1 MKILAL
7 VTLACLTILAS
18 CGNKGY
24 DETVVTSNAAASVST
39 MDGSPSTV
47 SGSQAKI
54 NEIDGGMA
62 TLQAHHAEDSVK
74 MDRLIGECQA
84 ETGAVMQG
92 EGAMRIVNCVN
103 GKW

>member
-7 VTLACLTILAS
+7 VTLACLPILAS

-24 DETVVTSNAAASVST
+24 DEPVVTSNAAASV
-39 MDGSPSTV
+39 
-47 SGSQAKI
+47 SQAKI